1 MYTASNPLAMAFGLH
16 RGDLAAITIMLAPE
30 VTPDRADAQHPPA
43 RQSPHTPMPSRKPL
57 RTPRKPIGCARSRTL
72 LLPMPREDAAKL
84 VLRTRLAL
92 ERLRHGDAGRQL
104 INELSQV
111 VLMTN
116 FITEAGFGELEI
128 AWLERVERDL
138 AGVLLHADTTGT
150 WDVPEALV
158 GDVMRVVN
166 EYDRLLSQTRL
177 AVIVDACNRLE
188 WLIETNTQRS

>member
-1 MYTASNPLAMAFGLH
+1 
-16 RGDLAAITIMLAPE
+16 
-30 VTPDRADAQHPPA
+30 
-43 RQSPHTPMPSRKPL
+43 
-57 RTPRKPIGCARSRTL
+57 
-72 LLPMPREDAAKL
+72 MPREDAAKL